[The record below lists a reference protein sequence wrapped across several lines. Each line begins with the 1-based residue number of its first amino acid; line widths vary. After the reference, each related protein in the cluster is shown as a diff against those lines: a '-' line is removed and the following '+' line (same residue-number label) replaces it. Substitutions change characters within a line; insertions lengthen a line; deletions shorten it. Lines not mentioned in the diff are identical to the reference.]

1 MSGKKIY
8 VIEDDDN
15 IRNLIKIALESYDYS
30 VCDFENAEDAINAI
44 NKELP
49 DLAIFDI
56 MLPGIDGVTAV
67 KLIKEDKA
75 KSSLPVIFLTAK
87 DSEVEKIIGLD
98 SGADDYITKPFSVL
112 ELMARIRSILRR
124 CETSTKSTNEVITE
138 NNLSINNDT
147 REVTVSGEIISLT
160 FKEYELLKYLV
171 QNKHRVIS
179 RDEILNKI
187 WGYEYTGETRT
198 VDIHIRSLRQK
209 LGTVG
214 NCIVTVRGMGYRFN
228 SEV

>member
-15 IRNLIKIALESYDYS
+15 IRNLIKIALESYGYS

-209 LGTVG
+209 LGTVD